1 MYTNQGFK
9 MTKVATDQSDLNSKF
24 LKLADSSKE
33 RLDEFISQFAKDPAY
48 AFAWS
53 ADAFYYAAR
62 FSVFTIIAE
71 GSICSYEATAAK
83 NIIVKQIIELTRSPA
98 QSTSATS
105 NLMKQYELVAWT
117 EALDVFDYL

>member
-1 MYTNQGFK
+1 MNKNIMNQSK
-9 MTKVATDQSDLNSKF
+9 LNSKF
-24 LKLADSSKE
+24 LELADSSKE

-53 ADAFYYAAR
+53 DSAFYYAAR

-71 GSICSYEATAAK
+71 GPICSYEATAAK
-83 NIIVKQIIELTRSPA
+83 NIIVKQIVELTRSPA
-98 QSTSATS
+98 QSTSPTS